1 MLSTW
6 LTKNCRSMKR
16 CHSSSS
22 LKVKVIANIGNFDK
36 LGKMLKLAH
45 KLKDPVSRL
54 NNALMLGDAK

>member
-1 MLSTW
+1 
-6 LTKNCRSMKR
+6 MKR

-22 LKVKVIANIGNFDK
+22 LKVKIKANIGNFDK